1 MFAGKIILCPE
12 GAKELLEELKK
23 TIYIQLSYFYFFC
36 QYPSQKKVNRIN

>member
-23 TIYIQLSYFYFFC
+23 TIYIQLKDPFHF
-36 QYPSQKKVNRIN
+36 VERGLLVIH